1 MNLFPTVFISA
12 IVFTILWAS
21 TVSLCQRYQQC
32 RQMLPFFLIIALA
45 WWSMPLAKI
54 FWLDEVFPP
63 ADAIG
68 HEAMARDTASLLD
81 HGNVNDALADVRP
94 GNSGYRFALGVFYFL
109 TRSPEYCTYLLNGM
123 LVFLGSLVLLQAL
136 MSCAPLA
143 RVSLWMVLLLTATP
157 SALFW
162 TTTNLKEGAMFW
174 CGSVLLATSLRRE
187 KSTPKMIFLDG
198 LAMMTGLAFR
208 PHIAAGWIS
217 AIGIHAFLR
226 DRRFGRALLLVLALA
241 GATQILQ
248 IASPTLFEGLVSDGA
263 TETMDNFYT
272 TRTNIGGS
280 AIAYAGGSPT
290 PIVSGFIL
298 LLARP
303 LPTEL
308 FGSLDL
314 LAGIEIW
321 IISGIALFSILR
333 HPNPL
338 SLLKEPPIMVSLI
351 ALVFFSIFFTGMYNM
366 GLMVRQRVQILPA
379 LLTLAV
385 YPTLSARAFCRA
397 LADQRQRRGA
407 QPRLNISTELA
418 PGFLQKP
425 LSHK

>member
-1 MNLFPTVFISA
+1 
-12 IVFTILWAS
+12 
-21 TVSLCQRYQQC
+21 
-32 RQMLPFFLIIALA
+32 
-45 WWSMPLAKI
+45 
-54 FWLDEVFPP
+54 
-63 ADAIG
+63 
-68 HEAMARDTASLLD
+68 
-81 HGNVNDALADVRP
+81 
-94 GNSGYRFALGVFYFL
+94 
-109 TRSPEYCTYLLNGM
+109 
-123 LVFLGSLVLLQAL
+123 
-136 MSCAPLA
+136 
-143 RVSLWMVLLLTATP
+143 
-157 SALFW
+157 
-162 TTTNLKEGAMFW
+162 MFW

-241 GATQILQ
+241 GATLSLQ

-298 LLARP
+298 LVARP

-308 FGSLDL
+308 FRSLDL

-418 PGFLQKP
+418 AGFLQKP